1 MAFKN
6 LSIRIDENRLKK
18 LKYVAGYEGRSLNRH
33 VLILIRKNIE
43 EFERKIEKIEF
54 DS

>member
-6 LSIRIDENRLKK
+6 LSIRIDEDRLEK
-18 LKYVAGYEGRSLNRH
+18 LKYVAEYEGRSLNRH

-43 EFERKIEKIEF
+43 EFERKLGKIEF
-54 DS
+54 NS